1 MVKKGT
7 RHPPIRTEIQRLL
20 CKKSA
25 LIYAYK
31 RAYSKA
37 FPAVFRIKSE
47 MEIKK
52 VKIEMRPRD
61 KVEAMAANEQQKVA
75 FVLARAGITFT
86 I

>member
-1 MVKKGT
+1 
-7 RHPPIRTEIQRLL
+7 
-20 CKKSA
+20 
-25 LIYAYK
+25 
-31 RAYSKA
+31 
-37 FPAVFRIKSE
+37 

-61 KVEAMAANEQQKVA
+61 KVEAMAANEQQKVT